1 MDNHMKVFTG
11 IYEKCV
17 WGTNNDVNYNGTSGQ
32 GSSINYNKNE
42 YIPFLKQFI
51 KESNISKIVDL
62 GCGDFRCGQEI
73 YDDLDVTY
81 YGYDAYLKVIENNKI
96 LNPNKKYN
104 FVNIDIYNK
113 KENIESADLCI
124 LKDVLQHWTLH
135 EIYSF
140 LDYIGNNKKFK
151 YVLICNCC
159 DQQCNNTDIEIGD
172 FRPLSCDYFPLKR
185 YKPTKLFNYNTK
197 EVSLIQF

>member
-104 FVNIDIYNK
+104 FVNLDIYNK

-172 FRPLSCDYFPLKR
+172 FRPLSCNYFPLKR

>member
-1 MDNHMKVFTG
+1 MKVFTG